1 MSLRLVLLSSLW
13 AFDPDAVDA
22 EETRGEVDLLASG
35 LEAIDDG
42 VRLDHAGVHGA
53 DLLVTAK
60 IASQRLPQPG
70 AALTAEGSLL

>member
-1 MSLRLVLLSSLW
+1 
-13 AFDPDAVDA
+13 
-22 EETRGEVDLLASG
+22 LLASG

-42 VRLDHAGVHGA
+42 VRLDHAGVHGV

-60 IASQRLPQPG
+60 ISSQRLPRQG